1 MTRYGNPDL
10 KIEFDNSSDALQD
23 MSQYVMDTPPSFDRE
38 AILEDITASGDSD
51 EAHAKVGLNKVNTL
65 DLGGAF
71 DDTAAT
77 GPDVIF
83 NAIGDTR
90 TLKITWGGTKTSE
103 VECII
108 KNYVRNAVRGELTK
122 FVVTLQPTGAVTE
135 A

>member
-10 KIEFDNSSDALQD
+10 KVEFDNSSDALQD

-38 AILEDITASGDSD
+38 AITEDITASGDAD

-71 DDTAAT
+71 DDQAAT
-77 GPDVIF
+77 GPDAIF

-90 TLKITWGGTKTSE
+90 TLKITWGGTKTSQ

-108 KNYVRNAVRGELTK
+108 KNYVRNAIRGELTK

>member
-1 MTRYGNPDL
+1 M
-10 KIEFDNSSDALQD
+10 A
-23 MSQYVMDTPPSFDRE
+23 QYVMDTPPSFDRE
-38 AILEDITASGDSD
+38 AILEEITAAGDND

-71 DDTAAT
+71 DDQAST

-83 NAIGDTR
+83 NSIGDTR
-90 TLKITWGGTKTSE
+90 TLKITWGSSKTSQ

-122 FVVTLQPTGAVTE
+122 YTVTLQPTGAVTE